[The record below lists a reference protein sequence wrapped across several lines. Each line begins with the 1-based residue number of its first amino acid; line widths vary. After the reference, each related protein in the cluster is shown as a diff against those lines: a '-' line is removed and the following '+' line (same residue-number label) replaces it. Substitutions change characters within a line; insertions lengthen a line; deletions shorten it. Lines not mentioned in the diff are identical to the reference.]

1 MRKEV
6 KILDEDNYS
15 RLSSIIKKNKENSPE
30 YMADVIKSD
39 FFYLINNYFEVD
51 FNDINVEILVDEKNN
66 YNINLTCLGDRIK
79 LMRRIDN

>member
-39 FFYLINNYFEVD
+39 FFYLINNRGQIYDSNFKS
-51 FNDINVEILVDEKNN
+51 KN
-66 YNINLTCLGDRIK
+66 K
-79 LMRRIDN
+79 

>member
-15 RLSSIIKKNKENSPE
+15 RLSSIIKKNRENSPE

>member
-1 MRKEV
+1 
-6 KILDEDNYS
+6 
-15 RLSSIIKKNKENSPE
+15 
-30 YMADVIKSD
+30 MADVIKSD